1 MCVAVWVD
9 CRMGRLDMG
18 VCLPAVKCKPRI
30 TSVRILV
37 AGAVGVLLYF
47 AHVAFVPIA
56 LALLI
61 SLVLSGPVEAL
72 HARHVPR
79 SLGAAL
85 IVASILGL
93 MAASVDLLS
102 EPAQKWFAAAPHTV
116 RLIER
121 KIRPFEQVMA
131 RIGELRASAGNIGA
145 APQPAQPGAEAAP
158 APAAPQES
166 GPAMLLDGART
177 VVLSCMTV
185 IILTLFLLAGG
196 PPMLARMTAA
206 FASDLKLAHILAVI
220 EKVRAEVGRFYVT
233 TALINVGVG
242 IATACAMKF
251 CGMPNPVLWGTMAAI
266 FNFIPYAGPTA
277 SLIVLTTVAIIS
289 FDGLGHAFTV
299 AGSFLAIAALEGHFV
314 QPLLVGRR
322 LQLNPLLV
330 FLALWFGGLFW
341 GIAGIILATPTLVAI
356 KVVASGAASCE
367 PLLEFLSPHKEDDYR
382 RDAVVEPDISVA
394 IALRERAS
402 SPPAA

>member
-1 MCVAVWVD
+1 
-9 CRMGRLDMG
+9 
-18 VCLPAVKCKPRI
+18 
-30 TSVRILV
+30 VRILV
-37 AGAVGVLLYF
+37 AGAVGALLYF

-79 SLGAAL
+79 SVGAAL
-85 IVASILGL
+85 IVAAILGL

-145 APQPAQPGAEAAP
+145 APQPAQSGTEAAP

-206 FASDLKLAHILAVI
+206 FTSDLKLAHILGVI

-242 IATACAMKF
+242 IATTCAMMF
-251 CGMPNPVLWGTMAAI
+251 CGMPNPVLWGTMAAV

-289 FDGLGHAFTV
+289 FDGLGHAFAV
-299 AGSFLAIAALEGHFV
+299 AGSFLAIAAVEGHFV

-356 KVVASGAASCE
+356 KVVAGGAANCE
-367 PLLEFLSPHKEDDYR
+367 PLLDFLSPHKEVDYR
-382 RDAVVEPDISVA
+382 RDAIVEPDISVA